1 MELKR
6 KSTAITDGSSLPDH
20 SKRSKVE
27 NPAGETFQ
35 PDSFVKAFVSDDVML
50 IPKELYSL
58 KKVTILVLFFLDF
71 DSSFVLEPFISTLSL
86 HLFNF
91 SYTHLPIFVSD
102 HAIHSLRTLFSVFQY
117 LTSKD
122 RVLTLLNKNKDC
134 FHVLIQCLMTMF
146 NEIIQR
152 DKGSLHTRFFLSFL
166 NYFIM
171 YF

>member
-71 DSSFVLEPFISTLSL
+71 DGSF
-86 HLFNF
+86 
-91 SYTHLPIFVSD
+91 
-102 HAIHSLRTLFSVFQY
+102 
-117 LTSKD
+117 
-122 RVLTLLNKNKDC
+122 
-134 FHVLIQCLMTMF
+134 
-146 NEIIQR
+146 
-152 DKGSLHTRFFLSFL
+152 
-166 NYFIM
+166 
-171 YF
+171 